1 MLVIAATND
10 EVLNHRIFHL
20 AESQHKL
27 VNVVDDQPHCGFIF
41 PSIIDRK
48 SDPNRVPVVEK
59 APVLA
64 RLLREKLKR
73 IATTF
78 RQNR

>member
-27 VNVVDDQPHCGFIF
+27 VNVVDDQPHCSFIF
-41 PSIIDRK
+41 LLLLIVTRSKLRF
-48 SDPNRVPVVEK
+48 RVV
-59 APVLA
+59 A
-64 RLLREKLKR
+64 RRR
-73 IATTF
+73 Y
-78 RQNR
+78 